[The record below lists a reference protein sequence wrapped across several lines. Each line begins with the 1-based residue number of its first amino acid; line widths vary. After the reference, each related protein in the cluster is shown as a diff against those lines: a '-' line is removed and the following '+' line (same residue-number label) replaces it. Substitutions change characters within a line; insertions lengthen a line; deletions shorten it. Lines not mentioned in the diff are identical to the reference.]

1 MLRFMSAYWR
11 TNPLATSLLPRCQG
25 LCGSEKL
32 AVAAFCQQVLTDY
45 YAIYPERYVKP
56 PHGGASGRLVRIN
69 RDLALDAQQRLDTLI

>member
-1 MLRFMSAYWR
+1 M
-11 TNPLATSLLPRCQG
+11 
-25 LCGSEKL
+25 
-32 AVAAFCQQVLTDY
+32 AAFCQQVLTDY